1 MTEHQEEQAALHA
14 LHMLDP
20 HESRILE
27 SEMRSDSRLLECVAE
42 LEESAAKISFL
53 LPEQTPPPECRRE
66 LLTALKQ
73 RRRANMA
80 AISTPLRIFRNPWL
94 AWAAAAGLAIAAV
107 GLWNASQSLSSKIV
121 SLGESETS
129 AKSEAAKA
137 REINDTFSSS
147 LIEADHELAH
157 VKSELRAKITRLN
170 EAGQVARM
178 EAVVLRSAIKRYDEG
193 VAIVIWDSEKQEGKL
208 KLDKLPPAPSNK
220 DYQLWVLDKK
230 TPGSPISAGV
240 IKVDQ
245 RGFATV
251 TFKPT
256 GEISEMSKFALSL
269 EKQGGVSQKSQ
280 DGPIVFIGP

>member
-27 SEMRSDSRLLECVAE
+27 SEMRTDSRLRESVTE
-42 LEESAAKISFL
+42 LEEAAAMIAFL
-53 LPEQTPPPECRRE
+53 LPEQVPPPECRRA

-80 AISTPLRIFRNPWL
+80 ALSSPFRLLRNPWL
-94 AWAAAAGLAIAAV
+94 ARAAAAGLAVAAV
-107 GLWNASQSLSSKIV
+107 GLWNSNQGLSSKIA
-121 SLGESETS
+121 SLS
-129 AKSEAAKA
+129 KSEAA
-137 REINDTFSSS
+137 
-147 LIEADHELAH
+147 
-157 VKSELRAKITRLN
+157 
-170 EAGQVARM
+170 ARM
-178 EAVVLRSAIKRYDEG
+178 EAVKAGAINETAAIKLADAGSALIKVKSELGAEIERLKAAGDVSHMEAVALRAAIKRYEEG

-208 KLDKLPPAPSNK
+208 KLEKMLPVPPNK
-220 DYQLWVLDKK
+220 DYQLWVIDKK
-230 TPGSPISAGV
+230 TPGAPVSAGV

-251 TFKPT
+251 TFKPVESVT
-256 GEISEMSKFALSL
+256 EMTKFALSL
-269 EKQGGVSQKSQ
+269 EKQGGVPQKSQ